1 MRVTRSLCAIA
12 IALGLGCCDADL
24 ADTAPSAEPAEVREP
39 EAARDDEPNGEE
51 LYETHC
57 VSCHGVEAEGT
68 DICVSLITPHINMQS
83 DGKLFVMIKSGTG
96 GQMPSFGDVM
106 RDDEIIEVIGYLRS
120 IQDENGHEGE
130 GAEAGE

>member
-1 MRVTRSLCAIA
+1 MRTTRCLCAIA
-12 IALGLGCCDADL
+12 IALGLGCCDADI
-24 ADTAPSAEPAEVREP
+24 ADTAPSTEQAEGTERET
-39 EAARDDEPNGEE
+39 ERADEPDGEE
-51 LYETHC
+51 LFEAHC

-106 RDDEIIEVIGYLRS
+106 SDDEIIEVIGYLRS
-120 IQDENGHEGE
+120 IQDEGGHDGE
-130 GAEAGE
+130 ATGAEE